1 MKFINMVSVGMQASM
16 LKESGDERAKHKA
29 EVMKWET
36 QAQATAAQVTV
47 HVVDHSLHACVL

>member
-1 MKFINMVSVGMQASM
+1 MTVGMQASM

-29 EVMKWET
+29 EVTKWET